1 MSSLANSYFQKLF
14 TSGPTSDPSDI
25 LQQIRP
31 CVTPEMNQG
40 LTAEFTKEEIFSAI
54 KHMAPL
60 KASGYD
66 GFPALFYLKYWHIEA
81 WISGPGNGKVN
92 SDANNSQLSV
102 VADLINSED
111 HTWKEDIIFSNFN
124 HQQAVQILFRS
135 GYRWLTNSTN
145 AYSNDPISVEETW
158 YNKFLGSVWALKLPS
173 KIKIHFWRVIN
184 NFIPT
189 FSNLVTRKIS
199 VQTQCLLCQSESES
213 VSHLVKGCSF
223 TQQVL
228 SELGI
233 LTCPWQTEQSFASW
247 LSAAFESLN
256 STARRTFFVALWAIW
271 GS

>member
-1 MSSLANSYFQKLF
+1 MGWRVGNG
-14 TSGPTSDPSDI
+14 TSI
-25 LQQIRP
+25 NIW
-31 CVTPEMNQG
+31 
-40 LTAEFTKEEIFSAI
+40 K
-54 KHMAPL
+54 
-60 KASGYD
+60 
-66 GFPALFYLKYWHIEA
+66 EA

-102 VADLINSED
+102 AADLINSED
-111 HTWKEDIIFSNFN
+111 HTWNEDIIFSNFN
-124 HQQAVQILFRS
+124 HQQAVQILCMSLSDNGSPDLRIWRGDHSGIFSVRS
-135 GYRWLTNSTN
+135 GYRWLTNSID

-158 YNKFLGSVWALKLPS
+158 YNKFLVSVWALKLPS

-247 LSAAFESLN
+247 LSVAFESLN
-256 STARRTFFVALWAIW
+256 STARRTFVVALWTI
-271 GS
+271 